1 MAQRVPATPVI
12 FLYVKDHD
20 KKIWSWKF
28 YCARTI
34 TFQYIWR
41 KPEFT
46 PERLLNQAVLARDQ
60 PWRHGVNVAIL
71 VKRKQCDFSP
81 LWTIISRWKRPI
93 MDFKVCVHW
102 NVTIFWY
109 FVTFPLI
116 WTLFLPTIVPWT
128 MAEDTPTTQSR
139 GVKRCVA
146 WGCNKTYK
154 NSEVSLHSFPF
165 DRPEILRQWT
175 NFARTSR
182 KNWNGPS
189 KYSVL
194 CSDHFDADAY
204 PAKYRIMETVGQ
216 IVHAKTLN
224 KDAVPTKP
232 SKNQPQQEN
241 EDVKTDKL

>member
-1 MAQRVPATPVI
+1 
-12 FLYVKDHD
+12 
-20 KKIWSWKF
+20 
-28 YCARTI
+28 
-34 TFQYIWR
+34 
-41 KPEFT
+41 
-46 PERLLNQAVLARDQ
+46 
-60 PWRHGVNVAIL
+60 
-71 VKRKQCDFSP
+71 
-81 LWTIISRWKRPI
+81 
-93 MDFKVCVHW
+93 
-102 NVTIFWY
+102 
-109 FVTFPLI
+109 
-116 WTLFLPTIVPWT
+116 
-128 MAEDTPTTQSR
+128 MAEDIPTTQSR
-139 GVKRCVA
+139 GGKRCVA

-154 NSEVSLHSFPF
+154 NGDVSLHSFPF

-175 NFARTSR
+175 NFVRTSR

-241 EDVKTDKL
+241 GDVETDTSCKRPADPQGTPRVMKIARRGGYHKREALRVSFIVLNIKSR